1 MLYNEKTA
9 SAYTRAHTVTLRNP
23 HDSLSLTPSVTFH
36 EEHVLSGLNA
46 KGVTLSPSSDNI
58 AVQYT
63 PEAMAEEFP
72 LLHPETG
79 AVLGTATLVD
89 LQVLLHSLYFHET
102 AKRDAPPEAF

>member
-9 SAYTRAHTVTLRNP
+9 SSYTRAHTVTLRNP
-23 HDSLSLTPSVTFH
+23 HDSVSLTPSLTFH

-46 KGVTLSPSSDNI
+46 KGVTLAPSSGNI
-58 AVQYT
+58 TVQYT
-63 PEAMAEEFP
+63 EEAMSEPFD

-79 AVLGTATLVD
+79 AVLGTATLMD

-102 AKRDAPPEAF
+102 AKRDAPPEDL